1 MKFGI
6 IGDFD
11 SNNPTHVGT
20 NSALTHAG
28 ACSIEWLATNE
39 AHDYSSFDGLICS
52 PGSPYRSEQGALDGV
67 RYAREHNVPLL
78 ATCGGFQHLILE
90 YARNVAGFK
99 DAAHEENDPSASV
112 FFLQRLACSLAGKTL
127 NVSTQPGTL
136 AHRCYASE
144 TAEERYYCNFGLN
157 PEYRSTLVDAGL
169 VVSGWDDT
177 SEVRIV
183 ELPGHPFFLGTVFVP
198 QMRST
203 SEHPH
208 PLVSGFYNACRL

>member
-1 MKFGI
+1 MRFGI

-11 SNNPTHVGT
+11 PNNPTHVGT
-20 NSALTHAG
+20 NSALNHAG
-28 ACSIEWLATNE
+28 PCSIEWLATNE
-39 AHDYSSFDGLICS
+39 THDYGPFDGLVCS
-52 PGSPYRSEQGALDGV
+52 PGSPYLSEQGALDAV
-67 RYAREHNVPLL
+67 RYARECNVPLL

-90 YARNVAGFK
+90 YARNVAGFE

-112 FFLQRLACSLAGKTL
+112 FFLQRLACSLGGKTL
-127 NVSTQPGTL
+127 NVSIQPGTL
-136 AHRCYASE
+136 AHKCYASAM
-144 TAEERYYCNFGLN
+144 AEERYYCNFGLN
-157 PEYRSTLVDAGL
+157 PEYRSTLLDAGL

-177 SEVRIV
+177 SEVRII

-208 PLVSGFYNACRL
+208 PLVTGFYNACRL